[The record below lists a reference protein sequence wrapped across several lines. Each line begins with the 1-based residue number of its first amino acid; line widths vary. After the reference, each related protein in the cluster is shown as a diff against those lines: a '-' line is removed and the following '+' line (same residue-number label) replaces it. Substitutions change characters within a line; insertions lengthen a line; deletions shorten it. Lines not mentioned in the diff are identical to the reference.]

1 MHLALV
7 FHFQVFIGERVDVET
22 AMGAN
27 SVFGSFENFM
37 NKSVSCEAPSL
48 DVDFTVKRPPAFPV

>member
-1 MHLALV
+1 M